1 MPIAINRNARRRA
14 ADAYM
19 ELIRKFPLRK
29 LKNDDEHRQAV
40 EIIEKLMGR
49 AIDSGACDYLD
60 MLILIVNKYEDEHH
74 TPKGTQLTP
83 QQALRAIMNANDMT
97 QSEMGKVIGSES
109 VVSMFLKG
117 ERELSKSHIKALV
130 ARFRVDAALFL

>member
-40 EIIEKLMGR
+40 QIIEKLMGR
-49 AIDSGACDYLD
+49 TIDSGASDYLD

-74 TPKGTQLTP
+74 TRKGMHLTP

-97 QSEMGKVIGSES
+97 QAQMGKVIGSES

-117 ERELSKSHIKALV
+117 ERELSKNHMKALA